1 MSRRLQYLLT
11 IAGAILFAAFSSL
24 PAFGQTEADTRAN
37 EKDLEE
43 RVFNLS
49 LLRAKGKSTGKHSDP
64 QAILALV
71 QADFNRLQVVNNDLV
86 DRIGRSS
93 SLDLDLV
100 MKSAAEINTLAQK
113 LMTNLSQTKTDKTKR
128 SSDQVLTDYEQLRS
142 ALMELDKT
150 IGEFITNPV
159 FKVAS
164 PDDEK
169 LGVKALRDL
178 DRIIKLSSQAHA
190 SAEKFI
196 RESQS

>member
-1 MSRRLQYLLT
+1 MRPSFQCLLT

-24 PAFGQTEADTRAN
+24 PAFGQTEVDTRAN

-64 QAILALV
+64 QAVLAQV

-93 SLDLDLV
+93 SLELDLV

-128 SSDQVLTDYEQLRS
+128 SSDQVLTDREQLRS
-142 ALMELDKT
+142 
-150 IGEFITNPV
+150 
-159 FKVAS
+159 S
-164 PDDEK
+164 
-169 LGVKALRDL
+169 
-178 DRIIKLSSQAHA
+178 
-190 SAEKFI
+190 
-196 RESQS
+196 